1 MAKRKTRSFRATDA
15 EWEEICSRAAAA
27 DMQPSAFL
35 RAQALESRAIRASD
49 REWALVAAR
58 AAAAGMT
65 VDAFVLQ
72 RTLEPAAGREPVVAV
87 PLGLLR
93 RLALDVRAL
102 AISDSWRYGDE
113 AAGNDWEAI
122 LDQAERTLAA
132 EPDAT

>member
-15 EWEEICSRAAAA
+15 EWEEICFRAAAA

-35 RAQALESRAIRASD
+35 RAQALETRAIRASD
-49 REWALVAAR
+49 RAWALVAAR
-58 AAAAGMT
+58 ADAADMT

-102 AISDSWRYGDE
+102 AVSESWRYGDE

-122 LDQAERTLAA
+122 LNEAERTLAA